1 MPGAMQATGSAA
13 ATHNETAPWPIT
25 TTTSAMTESPSRDTS
40 TPSPAATSLR
50 RDALRAR
57 LSARLRTLGGYAVYA
72 LLALA
77 LWAAGHGSEA
87 LGLGPAAAQAAVL
100 VVFTI
105 GAWAFGLF
113 PEPITTL
120 TFFLL
125 ATLLRVAK
133 PEVIFAGFHSAAW
146 WLVFGGAVTGI
157 AVRTTGLG
165 SRLAA
170 TLFDLKRP
178 SYARHVASVMVACVG
193 LAFVMPS
200 TTGRIL
206 LLVPIVLA
214 LADRIGLRE
223 GRRGRTGLVMTV
235 AAASYMPPTTI
246 LPANIPNSVLMGAA
260 DSFYGVKLHYAPY
273 LLLHFPVLG
282 ALKAAILVW
291 VICRLFPDDGPL
303 TQAKDAAPP
312 PFTADARRLSVL
324 LALALAGF
332 ATDAWH
338 GISPAWISV
347 AAAIVCL
354 LPAVRIISPKT
365 FTEQMHVTPLV
376 YVAGFL
382 GVGAVVADTG
392 LGEKVARLC
401 LDAVGMAPGTPVI
414 NAAWLVVIGAAIGL
428 VATLPGLP
436 AVLTPLAGQL
446 SSASGLPLY
455 TVLMLQ
461 VPVFSTVL
469 LPYQSPPMMIAMH
482 LGGVGMRDGTR
493 LTVAMTI
500 ITLVFLFPLDYLWWR
515 VLGLLP

>member
-1 MPGAMQATGSAA
+1 M
-13 ATHNETAPWPIT
+13 
-25 TTTSAMTESPSRDTS
+25 TSPPSRETPPPAS
-40 TPSPAATSLR
+40 PCAPPSPAADRLR
-50 RDALRAR
+50 RESTQARAG
-57 LSARLRTLGGYAVYA
+57 ARLRALGGYAVYV

-77 LWAAGHGSEA
+77 LWAAHHGSET

-100 VVFTI
+100 VMFTI

-170 TLFDLKRP
+170 TLFDLRRP
-178 SYARHVASVMVACVG
+178 TYARYVASVMVACVG

-206 LLVPIVLA
+206 LLIPIVLA
-214 LADRIGLRE
+214 LADRVGLTH

-303 TQAKDAAPP
+303 THARGAAPP
-312 PFTADARRLSVL
+312 PFTPDARRLSVL

-354 LPAVRIISPKT
+354 LPAIQIVSPKT
-365 FTEQMHVTPLV
+365 FTEQMHITPLV

-392 LGEKVARLC
+392 LGEKVARWC
-401 LDAVGMAPGTPVI
+401 LDAVGMAPGAPVV
-414 NAAWLVVIGAAIGL
+414 NAAWLIAIGAAIGL

-446 SSASGLPLY
+446 SGASGLPLY

-493 LTVAMTI
+493 LTVVMTI
-500 ITLVFLFPLDYLWWR
+500 ITLVLLFPLDYLWWR
-515 VLGLLP
+515 ALGVLP

>member
-1 MPGAMQATGSAA
+1 
-13 ATHNETAPWPIT
+13 
-25 TTTSAMTESPSRDTS
+25 MTESAAPQTSR
-40 TPSPAATSLR
+40 SPHASDVLR
-50 RDALRAR
+50 RERVRAR
-57 LSARLRTLGGYAVYA
+57 LKALGGYAAYA
-72 LLALA
+72 GLALA
-77 LWAAGHGSEA
+77 LWAASHGSA
-87 LGLGPAAAQAAVL
+87 TLGLSPAAAQAAVL
-100 VVFTI
+100 VLFTI

-113 PEPITTL
+113 PEPVTTL
-120 TFFLL
+120 SFFLL
-125 ATLLRVAK
+125 AVLLHVAK
-133 PEVIFAGFHSAAW
+133 PEIIFAGFHSAAW
-146 WLVFGGAVTGI
+146 WLVFGGAVTGL

-165 SRLAA
+165 TRLAA
-170 TLFDLKRP
+170 TIFALKRP
-178 SYARHVASVMVACVG
+178 TYPRYVASVMIASVG

-206 LLVPIVLA
+206 LLIPIVLA
-214 LADRIGLRE
+214 LADRIGLTE

-235 AAASYMPPTTI
+235 AAGSYMPPTTI

-291 VICRLFPDDGPL
+291 VVCRLFPDDGPL
-303 TQAKDAAPP
+303 APP
-312 PFTADARRLSVL
+312 GATTSPPLTTDARRLSLL

-332 ATDAWH
+332 ATDTWH

-347 AAAIVCL
+347 AAAILCL
-354 LPAVRIISPKT
+354 LPAIHIVTPKT
-365 FTEQMHVTPLV
+365 FTDQMQITPLI

-401 LDAVGMAPGTPVI
+401 LDAVGMMPGTPVV
-414 NAAWLVVIGAAIGL
+414 NAAWLIAIGAAIGL

-446 SSASGLPLY
+446 ATASGLPLY

-493 LTVAMTI
+493 LTVVMTI
-500 ITLVFLFPLDYLWWR
+500 ITLVLLFPLDYVWWR
-515 VLGLLP
+515 GLGMLP

>member
-1 MPGAMQATGSAA
+1 
-13 ATHNETAPWPIT
+13 
-25 TTTSAMTESPSRDTS
+25 MTDS
-40 TPSPAATSLR
+40 TPPASPDSLPQASDAAQTLR
-50 RDALRAR
+50 RERLRAR
-57 LSARLRTLGGYAVYA
+57 LRALAGYAVYA

-77 LWAAGHGSEA
+77 LWAASHGSTT
-87 LGLGPAAAQAAVL
+87 LGLSPTASQAAVL
-100 VVFTI
+100 VLFTI

-125 ATLLRVAK
+125 AVLLHVAK

-146 WLVFGGAVTGI
+146 WLVFGGAVTGL

-165 SRLAA
+165 SRIAA
-170 TLFDLKRP
+170 TLFSLRRP
-178 SYARHVASVMVACVG
+178 TYARYVASVMVACVG

-206 LLVPIVLA
+206 LLIPIVLA
-214 LADRIGLRE
+214 LADRVGLTE
-223 GRRGRTGLVMTV
+223 GRRGRTGLVMMV

-282 ALKAAILVW
+282 ALKAVILVW

-303 TQAKDAAPP
+303 TNTSSAAPAP
-312 PFTADARRLSVL
+312 LTTDARRLSML

-347 AAAIVCL
+347 AAAIICL
-354 LPAVRIISPKT
+354 LPAIHIVTPKT
-365 FTEQMHVTPLV
+365 FTEQMHITPLI

-401 LDAVGMAPGTPVI
+401 LDAVGMTPGTPAI
-414 NAAWLVVIGAAIGL
+414 NAAWLIAIGAAIGL

-446 SSASGLPLY
+446 STASGLPLY

-493 LTVAMTI
+493 LTVVMTL
-500 ITLVFLFPLDYLWWR
+500 ITLVVLFPLDYLWWR
-515 VLGLLP
+515 VLGMLP

>member
-1 MPGAMQATGSAA
+1 
-13 ATHNETAPWPIT
+13 
-25 TTTSAMTESPSRDTS
+25 MTDSIHPA
-40 TPSPAATSLR
+40 PSPLATLTLR
-50 RDALRAR
+50 ERLHAR
-57 LSARLRTLGGYAVYA
+57 WRSLGGIVVYVV
-72 LLALA
+72 LALA
-77 LWAAGHGSEA
+77 LWAASHGSTT
-87 LGLGPAAAQAAVL
+87 LGLSPSAAQAAVL
-100 VVFTI
+100 VLFTI

-125 ATLLRVAK
+125 AVLLHVAK
-133 PEVIFAGFHSAAW
+133 PDVVFAGFHSAAW

-157 AVRTTGLG
+157 AVRTTGFG
-165 SRLAA
+165 GRLAA
-170 TLFDLKRP
+170 TLFALKRP
-178 SYARHVASVMVACVG
+178 TYPRYVASVTVACIG

-200 TTGRIL
+200 TTGRVML
-206 LLVPIVLA
+206 LIPIVLA
-214 LADRIGLRE
+214 LADRLGLAD

-260 DSFYGVKLHYAPY
+260 DSFYNVKLHYGPY

-282 ALKAAILVW
+282 LLKAILLVA
-291 VICRLFPDDGPL
+291 VIVRLFPDDGPL
-303 TQAKDAAPP
+303 ARVADANPTP
-312 PFTADARRLSVL
+312 MPRDARRLAVL

-332 ATDAWH
+332 ATDTWH

-347 AAAIVCL
+347 AAAIICL
-354 LPAVRIISPKT
+354 LPAVGIVTPKV
-365 FTEQMHVTPLV
+365 FTEQMHITPLI

-392 LGEKVARLC
+392 LGERLARLC
-401 LDAVGMAPGTPVI
+401 LDTLGMVPGTPVI
-414 NAAWLVVIGAAIGL
+414 NAMWLIVIGGAIGL

-436 AVLTPLAGQL
+436 AVLTPLAAQL

-482 LGGVGMRDGTR
+482 LGGVGMKDGTR
-493 LTVAMTI
+493 LTLAMAAL
-500 ITLVFLFPLDYLWWR
+500 TLVFLFPLDYLWWH
-515 VLGLLP
+515 VLGMLP

>member
-1 MPGAMQATGSAA
+1 
-13 ATHNETAPWPIT
+13 
-25 TTTSAMTESPSRDTS
+25 MTESS
-40 TPSPAATSLR
+40 TPATPEPTPHPPPAGDTLR
-50 RDALRAR
+50 HERLRAR
-57 LSARLRTLGGYAVYA
+57 VRALSGYAVYA

-77 LWAAGHGSEA
+77 LWAASHGSTT
-87 LGLGPAAAQAAVL
+87 LDLSPTAAQAAVL
-100 VVFTI
+100 VLFTV

-113 PEPITTL
+113 PEPVTTL

-125 ATLLRVAK
+125 AVLLHVAK

-146 WLVFGGAVTGI
+146 WLVFGGAVTGL

-165 SRLAA
+165 SRIAS
-170 TLFDLKRP
+170 TLFALKRP
-178 SYARHVASVMVACVG
+178 TYRRYVASVMVACVG

-206 LLVPIVLA
+206 LLIPIVLA
-214 LADRIGLRE
+214 LADRIGLSE
-223 GRRGRTGLVMTV
+223 GRRGRTGLVMMV

-273 LLLHFPVLG
+273 LLLHFPILG
-282 ALKAAILVW
+282 ALKAVILIW

-303 TQAKDAAPP
+303 TNTSSSTPAPL
-312 PFTADARRLSVL
+312 TDDARRLSIL

-347 AAAIVCL
+347 AAAIICL
-354 LPAVRIISPKT
+354 LPAIHIVTPKT
-365 FTEQMHVTPLV
+365 FTEQMHITPLI

-401 LDAVGMAPGTPVI
+401 LDAVGMTPGTPVI
-414 NAAWLVVIGAAIGL
+414 NAAWLIVIGSAIGL

-446 SSASGLPLY
+446 STASGLPLY

-493 LTVAMTI
+493 LTVVMTV
-500 ITLVFLFPLDYLWWR
+500 ITLLVLFPLDYVWWR
-515 VLGLLP
+515 VLGMLP

>member
-1 MPGAMQATGSAA
+1 M
-13 ATHNETAPWPIT
+13 NETVSSETLHA
-25 TTTSAMTESPSRDTS
+25 SNL
-40 TPSPAATSLR
+40 LR
-50 RDALRAR
+50 RERLRAR
-57 LSARLRTLGGYAVYA
+57 LRALGGYAAFA

-77 LWAAGHGSEA
+77 LWAASHGSTT
-87 LGLGPAAAQAAVL
+87 LGLSPTAAQAAVL
-100 VVFTI
+100 VLFTI

-113 PEPITTL
+113 PEPVTTL

-125 ATLLRVAK
+125 ATLLHVAK

-146 WLVFGGAVTGI
+146 WLVFGGAVTGL

-165 SRLAA
+165 SRLASTVFA
-170 TLFDLKRP
+170 LKRP
-178 SYARHVASVMVACVG
+178 TYPRYVASVMVAAVG

-206 LLVPIVLA
+206 LLIPIVLA
-214 LADRIGLRE
+214 LADRIGLTE
-223 GRRGRTGLVMTV
+223 GRRGRTGLVMMV

-260 DSFYGVKLHYAPY
+260 DAFYGVKLHYAPY

-282 ALKAAILVW
+282 ALKAVILVW
-291 VICRLFPDDGPL
+291 VVCRLFPDDGPL
-303 TQAKDAAPP
+303 TNTSTTTTPP
-312 PFTADARRLSVL
+312 LTADARHLSIL

-347 AAAIVCL
+347 AAAILCL
-354 LPAVRIISPKT
+354 LPAIHIVTPKT
-365 FTEQMHVTPLV
+365 FTDQMQITPLI

-382 GVGAVVADTG
+382 GVGAVVADSG

-401 LDAVGMAPGTPVI
+401 LDAVGMVPGTPVV
-414 NAAWLVVIGAAIGL
+414 NAAWLIAIGAAIGL

-446 SSASGLPLY
+446 STASGLPLY

-493 LTVAMTI
+493 LTVVMTI
-500 ITLVFLFPLDYLWWR
+500 ISLVLLFPLDYVWWR
-515 VLGLLP
+515 VLGMLP

>member
-1 MPGAMQATGSAA
+1 
-13 ATHNETAPWPIT
+13 
-25 TTTSAMTESPSRDTS
+25 MTESASPE
-40 TPSPAATSLR
+40 TPNLPCAADLLR
-50 RDALRAR
+50 RERLRAR
-57 LSARLRTLGGYAVYA
+57 WRVLGGYAAYA

-77 LWAAGHGSEA
+77 LWAASHGSA
-87 LGLGPAAAQAAVL
+87 TLGLSPTAAQAAVL
-100 VVFTI
+100 VLFTI
-105 GAWAFGLF
+105 GAWAFGMF

-125 ATLLRVAK
+125 AVLLHVAK

-170 TLFDLKRP
+170 TVFALKRP
-178 SYARHVASVMVACVG
+178 TYARYVASVMVACVG

-206 LLVPIVLA
+206 LLIPIVLA
-214 LADRIGLRE
+214 LAERIGLTE

-303 TQAKDAAPP
+303 TNVSSSDAPP
-312 PFTADARRLSVL
+312 PLSGDARRLSVL

-354 LPAVRIISPKT
+354 LPAIQIITPKT
-365 FTEQMHVTPLV
+365 FTEQMHITPLV

-392 LGEKVARLC
+392 LGEKVAQLC
-401 LDAVGMAPGTPVI
+401 LDAVGMAPGTPAI
-414 NAAWLVVIGAAIGL
+414 NAAWLIAIGAAIGL

-436 AVLTPLAGQL
+436 AVLTPLAGHL
-446 SSASGLPLY
+446 SAASGLPLY

-493 LTVAMTI
+493 LTVVMTI

-515 VLGLLP
+515 VLGMLP

>member
-1 MPGAMQATGSAA
+1 
-13 ATHNETAPWPIT
+13 
-25 TTTSAMTESPSRDTS
+25 MTESA
-40 TPSPAATSLR
+40 SPHAPEPPPAGAAPRGALR
-50 RDALRAR
+50 RERLRAR
-57 LSARLRTLGGYAVYA
+57 LFARAGYAGYA
-72 LLALA
+72 ILALA
-77 LWAAGHGSEA
+77 LWAASHGSTT
-87 LGLGPAAAQAAVL
+87 LGLSPTAAQAAVL
-100 VVFTI
+100 VLSTI

-113 PEPITTL
+113 PEPVTTL

-125 ATLLRVAK
+125 AVLLHVAK

-165 SRLAA
+165 ARLAA
-170 TLFDLKRP
+170 TLFALKRP
-178 SYARHVASVMVACVG
+178 TYARYVASVMVACVG

-206 LLVPIVLA
+206 LLIPIVLA
-214 LADRIGLRE
+214 LADRIGLTE
-223 GRRGRTGLVMTV
+223 GRRGRTGLVMMV

-303 TQAKDAAPP
+303 NDVATGAAAPLP
-312 PFTADARRLSVL
+312 NNARRLSVL

-347 AAAIVCL
+347 AAAILCL
-354 LPAVRIISPKT
+354 LPAIHIITPKT
-365 FTEQMHVTPLV
+365 FTEQMHITPLI

-392 LGEKVARLC
+392 LGEKLARLC
-401 LDAVGMAPGTPVI
+401 LDAVSMTPGTPAI
-414 NAAWLVVIGAAIGL
+414 NAAWLIAIGAAIGL

-446 SSASGLPLY
+446 ASASGLPLY

-461 VPVFSTVL
+461 VPVFSTAL

-493 LTVAMTI
+493 LTVVMTI
-500 ITLVFLFPLDYLWWR
+500 ITLVVLFPLDYFWWR

>member
-1 MPGAMQATGSAA
+1 
-13 ATHNETAPWPIT
+13 
-25 TTTSAMTESPSRDTS
+25 MTESASPDTPDPRRHRPS
-40 TPSPAATSLR
+40 AA
-50 RDALRAR
+50 DALRRER
-57 LSARLRTLGGYAVYA
+57 LRSRVRTLGGYVIYGMFAA
-72 LLALA
+72 A
-77 LWAAGHGSEA
+77 LWAASHGSSA
-87 LGLGPAAAQAAVL
+87 LGLSPTAAQAAVL
-100 VVFTI
+100 VLFTI

-125 ATLLRVAK
+125 AVLLHVAK

-165 SRLAA
+165 ARLAA
-170 TLFDLKRP
+170 TLFALKRP
-178 SYARHVASVMVACVG
+178 TYARYVASVMVACVG

-206 LLVPIVLA
+206 LLIPIVLA
-214 LADRIGLRE
+214 LADRIGLTE
-223 GRRGRTGLVMTV
+223 GRRGRTGLVMMV

-303 TQAKDAAPP
+303 TQVTQGAAPP
-312 PFTADARRLSVL
+312 LSNDARRLSVL

-347 AAAIVCL
+347 AAAILCL
-354 LPAVRIISPKT
+354 LPAIHIITPKT
-365 FTEQMHVTPLV
+365 FTEQMHITPLI

-382 GVGAVVADTG
+382 GVGAVVADSG
-392 LGEKVARLC
+392 LGEKLARLC
-401 LDAVGMAPGTPVI
+401 LDAVSMTPGTPAI
-414 NAAWLVVIGAAIGL
+414 NAAWLIAIGAAIGL

-446 SSASGLPLY
+446 ASASGLPLY

-493 LTVAMTI
+493 LTVVMTV
-500 ITLVFLFPLDYLWWR
+500 ITLVFLFPLDYLWWHL
-515 VLGLLP
+515 LGMLP